1 MRRLLL
7 LIDPTRAERDA
18 LSGAEY
24 FETGGTEFCVF
35 VEPPLNTALLAP
47 PRTVRLAIA
56 RVVPF
61 EAATWTEA
69 ATAAAQWAVDHAVR
83 LARERAARMLIN

>member
-1 MRRLLL
+1 MRRLFL

-18 LSGAEY
+18 MPGAEY
-24 FETGGTEFCVF
+24 FESQGTAFAVF

-83 LARERAARMLIN
+83 LARERAARLLIN